1 MSPCHPGEEY
11 STQGFSMTDKS
22 LLDVGEVPRH
32 RPDHPDM
39 FSRVNMGDDSVTNVN
54 RRYQLSVFN
63 IVSIFLREDQ
73 ELRFRGR
80 KLDLVLL
87 AVVQGQLEKMLEDM
101 NVLRDKGSIISEADS
116 SNSNPEVAE
125 GGGKARVLGRCNLL
139 IVVNFIKIRAV
150 GPSLL
155 YATLVLDWPHKLVTP
170 LTESCS
176 S

>member
-11 STQGFSMTDKS
+11 STQGFSMTGKS

-32 RPDHPDM
+32 RSNHPDM

-73 ELRFRGR
+73 ELRFRGG

-87 AVVQGQLEKMLEDM
+87 AVVEGQLEKMLEDM
-101 NVLRDKGSIISEADS
+101 NVLRDKGSIIS
-116 SNSNPEVAE
+116 
-125 GGGKARVLGRCNLL
+125 KAN
-139 IVVNFIKIRAV
+139 N
-150 GPSLL
+150 
-155 YATLVLDWPHKLVTP
+155 
-170 LTESCS
+170 
-176 S
+176 